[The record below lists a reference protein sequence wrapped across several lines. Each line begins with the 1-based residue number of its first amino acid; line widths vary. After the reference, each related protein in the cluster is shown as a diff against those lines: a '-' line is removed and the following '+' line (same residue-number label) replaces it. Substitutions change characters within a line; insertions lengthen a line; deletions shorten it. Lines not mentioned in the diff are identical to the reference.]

1 MTQEELAA
9 VLADHELWVNEK
21 GGKRANLYG
30 AKLDFADLT
39 GANLSG
45 ANLSATN
52 LHRANLSGA
61 DLGGVEL
68 CGANLYGADLR
79 RSNLDSAIFY
89 DANLTRTKLAGANL
103 REAKFEGARIEADR
117 KVIQLLRHA
126 TRSDGE
132 ELFLWHCHEL
142 PCHEGF
148 YVKSGQLVL
157 SIREALIFWEET
169 NGANPLEDE
178 MIDILDMFQKAIK
191 RVTITPQSSRIAD
204 GT

>member
-9 VLADHELWVNEK
+9 VLADHELWVDEK

-132 ELFLWHCHEL
+132 ELFLWHCHE
-142 PCHEGF
+142 GF

-191 RVTITPQSSRIAD
+191 RVTITPQFPIPAGER
-204 GT
+204 